1 MSAIAIS
8 SQPALVALDGLRSAN
23 RDSARASERLATGL
37 RVNRAADDPAGI
49 GRAATLKAEIGSF
62 EVVKKSLNKNL
73 SELTAV
79 SDGLNSITDYLVQM
93 RTIALAAASES
104 SDTVR
109 ATFDDA
115 LQELKTGISEIVNN
129 VKFNGVAVL
138 GTGAAQTIQTGIAA
152 GDTKTVTIASV
163 SASTLSINAT
173 SANTVAAAGL
183 AITSLETAI
192 NTVANGL
199 AKVGGIQKSLEF
211 SVDFADSNILA
222 KSSQFGDIMNADIAQ
237 EATNLAAAR
246 IRQDSAT
253 AVLAQAN
260 SMNRNIADFLL
271 KGALG

>member
-1 MSAIAIS
+1 MSATAVGTQS
-8 SQPALVALDGLRSAN
+8 TLAALDGLRSAN
-23 RDSARASERLATGL
+23 RDSAKASERLATGL
-37 RVNRAADDPAGI
+37 RINRAADDPAGI

-62 EVVKKSLNKNL
+62 EMVKKSLNKNL
-73 SELTAV
+73 SELTTV
-79 SDGLNSITDYLVQM
+79 SDGLNSITDYLVEM

-109 ATFDDA
+109 ATYDDA
-115 LQELKTGISEIVNN
+115 LQELKTGISEIVKN

-138 GTGAAQTIQTGIAA
+138 GTGAAQTIQTGITAT
-152 GDTKTVTIASV
+152 DTKSVTIASV
-163 SASTLSINAT
+163 SATALSINAT

-183 AITSLETAI
+183 AITSLDSAI
-192 NTVANGL
+192 NTVANVL

-211 SVDFADSNILA
+211 SVDFADSSILA
-222 KSSQFGDIMNADIAQ
+222 KSSQFGDIMNADMAK

>member
-1 MSAIAIS
+1 MSATAVGTQS
-8 SQPALVALDGLRSAN
+8 TLAALDGLRSAN
-23 RDSARASERLATGL
+23 RDSAKASERLATGL

-73 SELTAV
+73 SELSTV
-79 SDGLNSITDYLVQM
+79 SDGLNSITDYLVEM

-104 SDTVR
+104 SATVR
-109 ATFDDA
+109 ATYDDA
-115 LQELKTGISEIVNN
+115 LQELKMGISEIVGD

-138 GTGAAQTIQTGIAA
+138 GTGGAQTIQTGIAA
-152 GDTKTVTIASV
+152 TDTKIVTIASV
-163 SASTLSINAT
+163 SATALSINAT

-183 AITSLETAI
+183 AITSLDSAI
-192 NTVANGL
+192 NTVANEL

-211 SVDFADSNILA
+211 SIDFADSNILA
-222 KSSQFGDIMNADIAQ
+222 KSSQFGDIMNADMAQ

>member
-1 MSAIAIS
+1 MSTTAVGTQSTLA
-8 SQPALVALDGLRSAN
+8 ALDGLRSAN
-23 RDSARASERLATGL
+23 RDSAKASERLATGL
-37 RVNRAADDPAGI
+37 RINRAADDPAGI

-62 EVVKKSLNKNL
+62 EMVKKSLNKNL
-73 SELTAV
+73 SELTTV
-79 SDGLNSITDYLVQM
+79 SDGLNSITDYLVEM

-109 ATFDDA
+109 ATYDDA
-115 LQELKTGISEIVNN
+115 LQELKTGISEIVSD

-138 GTGAAQTIQTGIAA
+138 GTGAAQTIQTGITAT
-152 GDTKTVTIASV
+152 DTKSATIASV
-163 SASTLSINAT
+163 SATALSINAT

-183 AITSLETAI
+183 AITSLDTAI
-192 NTVANGL
+192 NTVANVL

-211 SVDFADSNILA
+211 SVDFADSSILA
-222 KSSQFGDIMNADIAQ
+222 KSSQFGDIMNADMAK

>member
-1 MSAIAIS
+1 MSATAVG
-8 SQPALVALDGLRSAN
+8 SQSTLVALEGLRSAN
-23 RDSARASERLATGL
+23 FDSAKASERLATGL

-62 EVVKKSLNKNL
+62 EVVKRSLNKNL
-73 SELTAV
+73 SELTTV
-79 SDGLNSITDYLVQM
+79 SDGLNSITDYLVEM

-104 SDTVR
+104 SSTVR
-109 ATFDDA
+109 ATYDDA
-115 LQELKTGISEIVNN
+115 LQELKTGISEIVKN

-138 GTGAAQTIQTGIAA
+138 GTGGAQTIQTGIAA

-163 SASTLSINAT
+163 SATTLTINAT

-192 NTVANGL
+192 NTVANEL
-199 AKVGGIQKSLEF
+199 AKVGGIQNSLEF

>member
-1 MSAIAIS
+1 MSATAVG
-8 SQPALVALDGLRSAN
+8 SQSTLVALEGLRSAN
-23 RDSARASERLATGL
+23 FDSAKASERLATGL

-62 EVVKKSLNKNL
+62 EVVKRSLNKNL
-73 SELTAV
+73 SELTTV
-79 SDGLNSITDYLVQM
+79 SDGLNSITDYLVEM

-104 SDTVR
+104 SSTVR
-109 ATFDDA
+109 ATYDDA
-115 LQELKTGISEIVNN
+115 LQELKTGISEIVKN

-138 GTGAAQTIQTGIAA
+138 GTGGAQTIQTGIAT

-163 SASTLSINAT
+163 SATTLTINAT

-192 NTVANGL
+192 NTVANEL
-199 AKVGGIQKSLEF
+199 AKVGGIQNSLEF

>member
-1 MSAIAIS
+1 MSATAVS
-8 SQPALVALDGLRSAN
+8 SQSTLVALDGLRSAN
-23 RDSARASERLATGL
+23 LDSAKASERLATGL

-73 SELTAV
+73 SELTNV
-79 SDGLNSITDYLVQM
+79 SDGLNSITDYLVEM

-104 SDTVR
+104 STTVR
-109 ATFDDA
+109 KTYDDA
-115 LQELKTGISEIVNN
+115 LQELKTGISEIVKN

-138 GTGAAQTIQTGIAA
+138 GTGGAQTIQTGI
-152 GDTKTVTIASV
+152 GKSDTKSLTIASV
-163 SASTLSINAT
+163 SAQTLAINGVSAT
-173 SANTVAAAGL
+173 TVAFAGT
-183 AITSLETAI
+183 AISALETAV
-192 NTVANGL
+192 NSVANVL
-199 AKVGGIQKSLEF
+199 AKVGGFQKSLEF

-237 EATNLAAAR
+237 EATNLAAAK

>member
-1 MSAIAIS
+1 MSATAVGTQS
-8 SQPALVALDGLRSAN
+8 TLAALDGLRSAN
-23 RDSARASERLATGL
+23 RDSAKASERLATGL

-73 SELTAV
+73 SELSTV
-79 SDGLNSITDYLVQM
+79 SDGLNSITDYLVEM

-104 SDTVR
+104 SATVR
-109 ATFDDA
+109 ATYDDA
-115 LQELKTGISEIVNN
+115 LQELKTGISEIVGD

-138 GTGAAQTIQTGIAA
+138 GTGGAQTIQTGIAA
-152 GDTKTVTIASV
+152 ADTKTVTIASV
-163 SASTLSINAT
+163 SATALSINAT

-183 AITSLETAI
+183 AITSLDSAI
-192 NTVANGL
+192 NTVANEL

-211 SVDFADSNILA
+211 SIDFADSNILA
-222 KSSQFGDIMNADIAQ
+222 KSSQFGDIMNADMAQ

>member
-1 MSAIAIS
+1 MSATAVS
-8 SQPALVALDGLRSAN
+8 SQSTLVALDGLRSAN
-23 RDSARASERLATGL
+23 FDSSKASERLATGL

-73 SELTAV
+73 SELTTV
-79 SDGLNSITDYLVQM
+79 SDGLNSITDYLVEM
-93 RTIALAAASES
+93 RTIALAAAGES

-109 ATFDDA
+109 ATYDDA
-115 LQELKTGISEIVNN
+115 LQELKTGISEIVSN

-138 GTGAAQTIQTGIAA
+138 GTGAAQSIQTGIDAT
-152 GDTKTVTIASV
+152 DTKTVTIASV
-163 SASTLSINAT
+163 SATTLSINAT

-183 AITSLETAI
+183 AITALETAI
-192 NTVANGL
+192 DTVANEL

-237 EATNLAAAR
+237 EATNLAAAK

>member
-23 RDSARASERLATGL
+23 RDSAKASERLATGL